1 MKSVKIYPGACA
13 YDIEGD
19 RMINVQQPGAAAGT
33 VWCECTETIYA
44 WDDETD
50 DVVEAGTKTY
60 SQLFTAAEMQRFF
73 GGRCVWE
80 ADDDCNC

>member
-19 RMINVQQPGAAAGT
+19 RMIIVQHPGAGVGC
-33 VWCECTETIYA
+33 VWC
-44 WDDETD
+44 
-50 DVVEAGTKTY
+50 DVVETVYNDDGDEIGEKSYHAC
-60 SQLFTAAEMQRFF
+60 FTAAEMQRFF